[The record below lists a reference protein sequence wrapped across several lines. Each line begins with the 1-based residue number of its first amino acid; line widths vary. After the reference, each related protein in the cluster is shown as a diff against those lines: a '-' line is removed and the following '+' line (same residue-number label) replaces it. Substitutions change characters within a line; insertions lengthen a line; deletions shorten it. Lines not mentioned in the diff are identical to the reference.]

1 MLNKV
6 DSQPSGSRVYLLTS
20 ADQTEDVVSLI
31 KETSA
36 RDPKKE
42 IVLGMDCEGLHVNRP
57 LSLIQVRTYNIRGI
71 LTHV

>member
-1 MLNKV
+1 MLNIV
-6 DSQPSGSRVYLLTS
+6 DSQSSGSRVYLLTS

-57 LSLIQVRTYNIRGI
+57 LSLIQVRTNIRRI
-71 LTHV
+71 LTPV